1 MPQAT
6 IHNQPIHYEERGQGT
21 PLVLL
26 HGFPLDRRIWSQ
38 QIDALSTQCR
48 VIAPDLPG
56 FGESR
61 GEKPF
66 TLDSLADELEAAGDT
81 DDPKVMRRLMR
92 EIGKEMGEDLDDE
105 FEQMMEE
112 EGSDGADATEST
124 EY

>member
-1 MPQAT
+1 MPIYEFVCTQCKRRVRKLVGVIA
-6 IHNQPIHYEERGQGT
+6 QPS
-21 PLVLL
+21 PLQCPHCQSTDLN
-26 HGFPLDRRIWSQ
+26 RRISRF
-38 QIDALSTQCR
+38 AR
-48 VIAPDLPG
+48 VRSEDD
-56 FGESR
+56 
-61 GEKPF
+61 

-112 EGSDGADATEST
+112 EGSDGADATESS